1 MHGKVTI
8 QASATYKP
16 GDRPES
22 LIRCSGGLSAKMTV
36 QLCVCVLSHFL

>member
-8 QASATYKP
+8 QARATYKP

-22 LIRCSGGLSAKMTV
+22 IIRYSGGLSTKRQRISV
-36 QLCVCVLSHFL
+36 VFFCPPL